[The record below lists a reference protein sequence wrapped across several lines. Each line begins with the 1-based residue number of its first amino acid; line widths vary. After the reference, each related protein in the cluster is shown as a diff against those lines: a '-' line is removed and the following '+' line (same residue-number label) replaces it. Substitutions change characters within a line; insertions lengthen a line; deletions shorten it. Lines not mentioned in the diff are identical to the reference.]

1 MTIYYDQISVGDEMP
16 LLTSEPVTETQLV
29 RYSGAAG
36 DFNPIH
42 TVPHLAEA
50 AGLGGVIAH
59 GMLVMGLVGRAIT
72 DWVGV
77 AGLRQFG
84 VRFVG
89 ITRPGQTIT
98 VTGRVVE
105 KLEVDGEHRL
115 RCEVTAV
122 DQAGD
127 LKIKGSFTAALPLNK
142 ISELVN

>member
-1 MTIYYDQISVGDEMP
+1 MPLDIESLNVGDELSP
-16 LLTSEPVTETQLV
+16 LTTDPITETQLI
-29 RYSGAAG
+29 RYAGASG

-42 TVPHLAEA
+42 TVPHLAEQ

-72 DWVGV
+72 GWVGL
-77 AGLRQFG
+77 APLRQFG

-89 ITRPGQTIT
+89 LTRPGQSIT

-105 KLEVDGEHRL
+105 KLEVDGERQI

-122 DQAGD
+122 DQAGEV
-127 LKIKGSFTAALPLNK
+127 KVKGSFTAVLG
-142 ISELVN
+142 

>member
-1 MTIYYDQISVGDEMP
+1 MTIYYDQINVGDEMP
-16 LLTSEPVTETQLV
+16 PLTTEPVTETQLV
-29 RYSGAAG
+29 RYSGASG

-50 AGLGGVIAH
+50 AGLSGVIAH

-77 AGLRQFG
+77 AALRQFG

-105 KLEVDGEHRL
+105 KLEVDVEHCEHRL

-122 DQAGD
+122 DQAGE
-127 LKIKGSFTAALPLNK
+127 LKIKGSFTAALPLSK
-142 ISELVN
+142 

>member
-1 MTIYYDQISVGDEMP
+1 MTLDFDTLAIGDELPP
-16 LLTSEPVTETQLV
+16 LTTGPITETQLV
-29 RYSGAAG
+29 RYAGASG

-42 TVPHLAEA
+42 TVPHVAEQ

-59 GMLVMGLVGRAIT
+59 GMLVMGLVGRAVT
-72 DWVGV
+72 GWVGL
-77 AGLRQFG
+77 APLRQFG

-105 KLEVDGEHRL
+105 KLEVDVEHCEHRL

-127 LKIKGSFTAALPLNK
+127 LKIKGSFTAALPLSK
-142 ISELVN
+142 